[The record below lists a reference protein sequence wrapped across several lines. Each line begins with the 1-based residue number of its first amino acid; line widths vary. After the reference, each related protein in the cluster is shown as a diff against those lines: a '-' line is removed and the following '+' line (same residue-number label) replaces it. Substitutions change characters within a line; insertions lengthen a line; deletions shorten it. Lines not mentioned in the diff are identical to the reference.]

1 MKIDDALTMERRARL
16 AAERLAESRRN
27 ELSRSNRKLSE
38 QARTLAEEV
47 IEKREESQRARV
59 DLLETRSQLETAE
72 RRLWTS
78 LEAMHDGFAV
88 FDTRGRMVAANRS
101 WLKVFDGL
109 AEVAAGITWRAC
121 LDLAVSEGI
130 VDLQGTAP
138 DSWVEAMAARWTDAR
153 LELVNL
159 RLWSGAYVQLSGSRT
174 ISGDMICH
182 AQNITKG
189 MRREQRLR
197 QAREKAEAAS
207 RTKSAFLATMSHE
220 LRTPMNGVLG
230 MTQLLEETEL
240 SDEQLELIAT
250 IRSSSESLLR
260 IINDVLDFSKAEAG
274 RLKLTDEPFDL
285 EDVILEVFHL
295 LSPLVADRPIALLFD
310 VDMSLPTKVRGDAGR
325 MRQVL
330 TNLVGNAIKFTHE
343 GHVLV
348 RLIGLEEDQSTRF
361 VLTVEDTGIGI
372 PEDQLDDVFGEFNQ
386 VESSTSRRYEGTGL
400 GLSITKR
407 LVGLMG
413 GEIWVHSAPGEGS
426 CFGIDVN
433 FGRSDEPPGELD
445 AQPGLGRSVALA
457 VSSPAVFDILARQ
470 LQHFGCAAVDLGAV
484 PDAAHADA
492 VIADTNDEATR
503 ERHAAL
509 PFFQL
514 MPGPRTKDAD
524 SDGTLTLP
532 YPISRARLGEFVA
545 GLADMTRTTAAERPR
560 RKLRILAADDNKTNR
575 MVFELMVRSLNADV
589 RMVEDGQQAVDAWS
603 SFKPDIVFMDISM
616 PVVDGRDATHAIR
629 ALEQAGSS
637 RARIYALTAHAV
649 DSSGSDLI
657 TDDFDGWLPKPL
669 KKDALM
675 RRISEA
681 LPESCY
687 PVEASAL

>member
-1 MKIDDALTMERRARL
+1 MKFDDALTMERRARL

-47 IEKREESQRARV
+47 IEKREESQRVRV
-59 DLLETRSQLETAE
+59 DLQETKSQLETAE
-72 RRLWTS
+72 RRLWSS
-78 LEAMHDGFAV
+78 LEAMQDGFAV
-88 FDTRGRMVAANRS
+88 FDTRGRLVAANRS

-121 LDLAVSEGI
+121 LELAVSEGI
-130 VDLQGTAP
+130 VDLQGMAP
-138 DSWVEAMAARWTDAR
+138 ADWIQAMSARWTDAR
-153 LELVNL
+153 LDAVSL
-159 RLWSGAYVQLSGSRT
+159 RLWSGAYVRLSGSRT

-197 QAREKAEAAS
+197 DARERAEAAS
-207 RTKSAFLATMSHE
+207 RAKSAFLATMSHE

-230 MTQLLEETEL
+230 MTQLLEETDL
-240 SDEQLELIAT
+240 SEDQRELIAT
-250 IRSSSESLLR
+250 IRSSSEALLR

-274 RLKLTDEPFDL
+274 RLKLANDPFDL
-285 EDVILEVFHL
+285 EEVILDVFNL

-348 RLIGLEEDQSTRF
+348 RLIGLEEDHSTRF

-433 FGRSDEPPGELD
+433 LERSDEPPGPLD
-445 AQPGLGRSVALA
+445 TQPGLGRSVALA
-457 VSSPAVFDILARQ
+457 VQSPSVFDILARQ
-470 LQHFGCAAVDLGAV
+470 LQHFGCAAVDVGAV
-484 PDAAHADA
+484 PEAAEADA
-492 VIADTNDEATR
+492 LICGQCSEAER
-503 ERHAAL
+503 ESFGAL
-509 PFFQL
+509 PIFML
-514 MPGPRTKDAD
+514 TPGPRAKDIENEGAP
-524 SDGTLTLP
+524 TLP
-532 YPISRARLGEFVA
+532 YPISRARLAEFITN
-545 GLADMTRTTAAERPR
+545 LADMTSGTAADRPR

-589 RMVEDGQQAVDAWS
+589 RMVEDGQQAIDTWE
-603 SFKPDIVFMDISM
+603 SFRPDIVFMDISM
-616 PVVDGRDATHAIR
+616 PVVDGREATRKIRELEKGAAIPT
-629 ALEQAGSS
+629 
-637 RARIYALTAHAV
+637 RIFALTAHAV
-649 DSSGSDLI
+649 DEEGSELI
-657 TDDFDGWLPKPL
+657 TADFDGWLPKPL
-669 KKDALM
+669 KKDELM
-675 RRISEA
+675 ARIGEA
-681 LPESCY
+681 LPDSCY
-687 PVEASAL
+687 PVEAAAL